1 MIVLLIDIY
10 LSKVLK
16 FGVNYNNFGA
26 LNGIIY
32 EQNLFLKPAGESV
45 HYCIVC
51 MQFSGACCE

>member
-1 MIVLLIDIY
+1 MIVLIIDIY

-32 EQNLFLKPAGESV
+32 EQNIFLKPACEFV
-45 HYCIVC
+45 HDCIMC
-51 MQFSGACCE
+51 LQLHGACCE